1 MAGSRKKKPKKKAVK
16 KRSVKKTAKKKA
28 VKKKKGKAS
37 SKKKAPKRTVIG
49 KVTHYF
55 PHVNAAVVK
64 LVRPLSVGDTVEVLG
79 HTTKFT
85 QRVDSMQIDHVP
97 IQKAKKGDEIGL
109 EVKARVREHDRLVL
123 PK

>member
-16 KRSVKKTAKKKA
+16 KRSTKKVTKKKTARKKKTTA
-28 VKKKKGKAS
+28 KP
-37 SKKKAPKRTVIG
+37 KKKAPKRTVIG

-64 LVRPLSVGDTVEVLG
+64 VLRPLSVGDTVQMLG
-79 HTTKFT
+79 HTTNFT
-85 QRVDSMQIDHVP
+85 QRVDSMQIDHVA

-109 EVKARVREHDRLVL
+109 EVKERVREHDQIVL

>member
-1 MAGSRKKKPKKKAVK
+1 MAGAKKKKPKKKAVK
-16 KRSVKKTAKKKA
+16 KP
-28 VKKKKGKAS
+28 VKKKKSVSKKKKTARAV
-37 SKKKAPKRTVIG
+37 KKKAPKRTVIG

-64 LVRPLSVGDTVEVLG
+64 IVRPLAVGDTVEVIG
-79 HTTKFT
+79 HTTSFT
-85 QRVDSMQIDHVP
+85 QRIQSMQIDHVP

-109 EVKARVREHDRLVL
+109 EVKERVREHDQLVL

>member
-1 MAGSRKKKPKKKAVK
+1 MAGAKKKKPKKKAVK
-16 KRSVKKTAKKKA
+16 KTG
-28 VKKKKGKAS
+28 KKKKSVSKKKTSRAA
-37 SKKKAPKRTVIG
+37 KKKAPKRTVIG

-64 LVRPLSVGDTVEVLG
+64 LLRPLAVGETIEVIG
-79 HTTKFT
+79 HTTHFT
-85 QRVDSMQIDHVP
+85 QRIQSMQIDHVP

-109 EVKARVREHDRLVL
+109 EVKERVREHDQVVL